1 MKMDP
6 QIREPVPNAHPA
18 GVVDRPIGGEPW
30 IWQDWIAALTFFVAT
45 AAVVLWQ
52 NARLTVLWDLSY
64 ILENAHRISL
74 GDMPYSDFPLPYA
87 PVTFLTQAALI
98 KLSGRVFFHHVLYC
112 AAVGGLATVL
122 TWQILLNMV
131 RGALKSARIVAF
143 LLSAPLTVLG
153 IYCIFP
159 HPFYDPDCT
168 FAVLVCIVLLQRLER
183 RGFPPL
189 PAFVTG
195 AVLVVPLFVKQNT
208 GLAFLVSA
216 GLAFA
221 VLLGLNLWQRRPV
234 RGYLWVM
241 LGATGGLLSALLLIH
256 LTAGLAN
263 YKHWTIQ
270 FAASRRMPP
279 LADML
284 AIYRNPVLPWW
295 IAMFTAGAV
304 LLWLNRRDDRRLA
317 LLSGLLLSSPFLWML
332 IRLFVEQEPAERAE
346 GLLALWPFLLIVSF
360 IFALLSVRRR
370 RGIALVLPF
379 MLIGTVNGAF
389 LSQQLWGSTYAI
401 WPLLMLLIADTITV
415 LFPVLKNRTG
425 WKTVSLTVMVAISM
439 VASGGYYAGSH
450 ERLDYADLS
459 EGAITRSSLPALKG
473 LSVRGAWIPQF
484 EELLRFAEREI
495 PRQDGLL
502 MIPGE
507 DLFYYSSGRRPRF
520 PVLMFDHT
528 VNPYSPEEIL
538 QLSRARDIRWLIV
551 KRELQLQTD
560 PVEDKDRLLELLRQD
575 FQQVESLDNYDVYRK
590 KSSSGSPG

>member
-1 MKMDP
+1 MKIDP
-6 QIREPVPNAHPA
+6 QIREPVPHAEA
-18 GVVDRPIGGEPW
+18 ASVADRPIGEEPW
-30 IWQDWIAALTFFVAT
+30 LWQDWIVALILFVAT

-52 NARLTVLWDLSY
+52 NARLGVLWDLSY
-64 ILENAHRISL
+64 ILENSYRISL
-74 GDMPYSDFPLPYA
+74 GDMPYRDFPLPYA
-87 PVTFLTQAALI
+87 PLTFLTQAALI
-98 KLSGRVFFHHVLYC
+98 KLTGRVFFHHVLYC
-112 AAVGGLATVL
+112 AAAGGLATVL
-122 TWQILLNMV
+122 TWKILLNMV
-131 RGALKSARIVAF
+131 RGAVKSARIVAF
-143 LLSAPLTVLG
+143 LLSAPLTVMG

-183 RGFPPL
+183 RGFHPL

-208 GLAFLVSA
+208 GLAFLGSA
-216 GLAFA
+216 GLALV

-234 RGYLWVM
+234 RGQLWVM
-241 LGATGGLLSALLLIH
+241 LGAAGGLLSALFLMH

-284 AIYRNPVLPWW
+284 AVYRNPLLPWW
-295 IAMFTAGAV
+295 FAAFSAGAV

-332 IRLFVEQEPAERAE
+332 IYLFVEPEPGERAE
-346 GLLALWPFLLIVSF
+346 CLLALWPFLLMVSF
-360 IFALLSVRRR
+360 VLALLSVVRR

-389 LSQQLWGSTYAI
+389 LSQQLWGSTYAV
-401 WPLLMLLIADTITV
+401 WPLFMLLFADTISA
-415 LFPVLKNRTG
+415 LSPALKDRTG
-425 WKTVSLTVMVAISM
+425 WKTVSLTAVVAISM
-439 VASGGYYAGSH
+439 LVSGGLYVLSH
-450 ERLDYADLS
+450 ERLNYANLS
-459 EGAITRSSLPALKG
+459 EGVITRSSLAALKG
-473 LSVRGAWIPQF
+473 LSVRGAWLPQF
-484 EELLRFAEREI
+484 EELLRFSEREI
-495 PRQDGLL
+495 PWQDGIL

-507 DLFYYSSGRRPRF
+507 DLFYYSSGRHPRF

-551 KRELQLQTD
+551 KRELQLQED
-560 PVEDKDRLLELLRQD
+560 PVEHKERLLELLRHD
-575 FQQVESLDNYDVYRK
+575 FQPVKSLGNYDVYRK
-590 KSSSGSPG
+590 ISSGSSSG